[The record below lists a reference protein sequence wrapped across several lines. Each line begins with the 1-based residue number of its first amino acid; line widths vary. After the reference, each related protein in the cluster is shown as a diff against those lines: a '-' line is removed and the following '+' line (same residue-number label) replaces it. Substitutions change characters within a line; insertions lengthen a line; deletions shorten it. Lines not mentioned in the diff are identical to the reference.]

1 MRASGECLSPT
12 VKDQQQSLLPIREGH
27 IQEAL
32 NTSDVNDRPYTMTE
46 LLNAL
51 KDNRDTAPG
60 GDQIKQCLLNHM
72 GPGATIAMLELFNQ
86 IHLQHV
92 LPPT

>member
-1 MRASGECLSPT
+1 
-12 VKDQQQSLLPIREGH
+12 
-27 IQEAL
+27 
-32 NTSDVNDRPYTMTE
+32 MTE

-60 GDQIKQCLLNHM
+60 GDQIKQVLLNHM

-92 LPPT
+92 PPPHGNRQKSS